1 MGSRTNAKNRGRAS
15 PFLTFPIRVSTK
27 ILPILAHLGD
37 CILRRIGAYSKK
49 RVNNHV
55 IRGAVMATIS
65 NERDIRRIGNNHND
79 DRLPARLLAVG
90 EVAHFL
96 GVHTS
101 TVRRWEKK
109 GLLRSYAIG
118 LRNSLRFKQEDV
130 LSFLNK
136 SRKKSIGAA

>member
-1 MGSRTNAKNRGRAS
+1 
-15 PFLTFPIRVSTK
+15 
-27 ILPILAHLGD
+27 
-37 CILRRIGAYSKK
+37 
-49 RVNNHV
+49 
-55 IRGAVMATIS
+55 MATIG
-65 NERDIRRIGNNHND
+65 NERDIRRIGDNNNN

-109 GLLRSYAIG
+109 GLLKSYAIG
-118 LRNSLRFKQEDV
+118 LRSSLRFKQEDI

-136 SRKKSIGAA
+136 SRRKSIGAA

>member
-1 MGSRTNAKNRGRAS
+1 MT
-15 PFLTFPIRVSTK
+15 TVSNGKDT
-27 ILPILAHLGD
+27 
-37 CILRRIGAYSKK
+37 RRK
-49 RVNNHV
+49 
-55 IRGAVMATIS
+55 
-65 NERDIRRIGNNHND
+65 GNNNN

-109 GLLRSYAIG
+109 GLLKSYAIG
-118 LRNSLRFKQEDV
+118 LRHSLRFKQEDV

-136 SRKKSIGAA
+136 SRKNSIGVT

>member
-1 MGSRTNAKNRGRAS
+1 
-15 PFLTFPIRVSTK
+15 
-27 ILPILAHLGD
+27 
-37 CILRRIGAYSKK
+37 
-49 RVNNHV
+49 
-55 IRGAVMATIS
+55 MATIG

-101 TVRRWEKK
+101 TVRRWEKQ
-109 GLLRSYAIG
+109 GLLKSYAIG